1 MARYAP
7 KDFDLAEHRQRARD
21 AWAIKQS
28 WQYLYDECYTYA
40 IPYRGPGNK
49 WGPGSARSIDN
60 LFDDTAISSTFHG
73 AGALK
78 EDLFPSG
85 QAWFKYDSGP
95 LALIMAKQQGRNAAE
110 FQQQIEAVSDQIM
123 PFFQTGEFDQ
133 AATEMCIDL
142 YAGTGC
148 ILPLEGDDALNPV
161 RFIAISTDEI
171 AVESGPYNDIAG
183 VYWATTQTRRQ
194 IFKAFPKGNFPLEFM
209 EAMRGDG
216 ANTKIKIHQ
225 DFTAKG
231 NRGRWC
237 LVVHLE
243 GYDNVIAY
251 EEYRTQPII
260 VSRYHRVP
268 GESYGRG
275 PIMLALPAIKTSNKA
290 QELTL
295 KAFAINMLGI
305 WGYRPGGAFNPDTA
319 RIAPGEMWAMTST
332 GGVLGPDVMRMDPA
346 TGNVNM
352 ASLVSTNLTDRIRAT
367 LNDDRASSDGK
378 TPVSAT
384 EYAGELAK
392 LKQNYIGAFGRLIHE
407 IVPPIV
413 RRVAE
418 ILYKKGILKTDLTP
432 DQLLIQVKVLSPLAN
447 TVKMSHVQ
455 PFMQYLQLLAGMQ
468 QNPNRFVDV
477 DQAMDDIYA
486 DMDLPAK
493 WHRTVEQRQQI
504 DQQAAQQQATDT
516 VTSALANKPDVALQ
530 LLQGGKAKEAAAP

>member
-1 MARYAP
+1 MRALP
-7 KDFDLAEHRQRARD
+7 TDFSLDQHRRRARE
-21 AWAIKQS
+21 AWSIKQS

-85 QAWFKYDSGP
+85 QAWFKYEAGP
-95 LALIMAKQQGRNAAE
+95 MVAVAAKLDGRNGAE
-110 FQQQIEAVSDQIM
+110 FGKQIEMISDQIM

-148 ILPLEGDDALNPV
+148 ILPLEGDNENPV
-161 RFIAISTDEI
+161 RFVAISTDEI
-171 AVESGPYNDIAG
+171 AVEPGPYNDVAG
-183 VYWATTQTRRQ
+183 VYWTTQMTRRQ
-194 IFKAFPKGNFPLEFM
+194 IFASFPRGTFPGEFLE
-209 EAMRGDG
+209 ALKGDG
-216 ANTKIKIHQ
+216 AESKIKIHQ
-225 DFTAKG
+225 DFVSKG
-231 NRGRWC
+231 KGGRWC
-237 LVVHLE
+237 LYVHLE
-243 GYDNVIAY
+243 GYDSVVAY
-251 EEYRTQPII
+251 EEYRTQPI
-260 VSRYHRVP
+260 VVPRYHRVP

-352 ASLVSTNLTDRIRAT
+352 ASLVSQNLTDRIRAT
-367 LNDDRASSDGK
+367 LNDDRATSNGK

-384 EYAGELAK
+384 EYAGELAR

-407 IVPPIV
+407 IVPPLV
-413 RRVAE
+413 RRVSE
-418 ILYKKGILKTDLTP
+418 ILYKKGILKTDLKP
-432 DQLLIQVKVLSPLAN
+432 DQLFIQVKVLSPLAN
-447 TVKMSHVQ
+447 SIKMSHVQ
-455 PFMQYLQLLAGMQ
+455 PFMQYLQLLGGLG
-468 QNPNRFVDV
+468 QNPQRFVDL
-477 DQAMDDIYA
+477 DQALDDLYV

-493 WHRTVEQRQQI
+493 WHRTVEERQQV
-504 DQQAAQQQATDT
+504 DQEAATQQQQET
-516 VTSALANKPDVALQ
+516 VTTALANKPEVAMQ
-530 LLQGGKAKEAAAP
+530 LLQGGKSKQAAAP